1 VRGKCE
7 RGIVC
12 LSRLKA
18 RQPSLARA
26 RDRHALCARRPIRC
40 SLDIGLLNQR
50 FHFYTTITKQ
60 KCHREGGGSFKGG
73 IVSDSRCLRESDIL
87 RRVRLRT
94 AIALIARRRP
104 T

>member
-1 VRGKCE
+1 MNAGLC
-7 RGIVC
+7 VC
-12 LSRLKA
+12 FTLRRPSH
-18 RQPSLARA
+18 PSLALGTAMRLA
-26 RDRHALCARRPIRC
+26 PGVQHRC
-40 SLDIGLLNQR
+40 LLDIGLLNQR

-73 IVSDSRCLRESDIL
+73 IVSDSRCLRESAIL